1 LTDRLICLILKELL
15 PVLKELLPFLTWNI
29 SSQSLCTPTF

>member
-15 PVLKELLPFLTWNI
+15 PFLKELLPFLTWNI